1 VGVLIISCP
10 CAMGLATPVSIVVA
24 TGRAAELGILFRQ
37 GRALQAL
44 SAVTLV
50 AFDKTGTLTKGR
62 PTLVDCEP
70 GGGFTRAEVL
80 ELAAAVERR
89 SEHPIASAIV
99 QAAKA
104 EGLAIPPAEAVEA
117 RPGRGVSG
125 RVKGR
130 DVLVGNARLLREAGV
145 SSADDTE
152 AGGANTTVFIAVDGQ
167 SAAAIHIADAVK
179 PDAAAL
185 VARLRADHI
194 ATAMITGDAKG
205 TAEAVARTLGI
216 DRVVAEVPPE
226 GKVAALK
233 ALQGGARAFVGDGIN
248 DAPALAAADVGI
260 AVGTGTDVAIEAADV
275 VLMADR
281 LDGVARA
288 IALSR
293 ATMRNIRQ
301 NLFWAFAYNIVL
313 IPVAAGVFYAPFGL
327 VLSPMLGAA
336 AMALSSVFVV
346 TNALRLR
353 GFGRA
358 ELGAEAIASGAV
370 SLAPRG

>member
-1 VGVLIISCP
+1 
-10 CAMGLATPVSIVVA
+10 
-24 TGRAAELGILFRQ
+24 
-37 GRALQAL
+37 
-44 SAVTLV
+44 
-50 AFDKTGTLTKGR
+50 
-62 PTLVDCEP
+62 
-70 GGGFTRAEVL
+70 L